1 MMMKRLMKTMSYLLM
16 KVLMKMII
24 FVWVFRTLLLQFH
37 IIHLVSSLWMM
48 SLVSFH
54 FVLRGWVSFH
64 FKRMGNGVRGKKLQ
78 KFREN
83 RNKFLLKCNIHF
95 VWFWNT
101 LGFLGKKLQKY
112 FSYQST
118 CLTEWISKSFPT
130 NSFVNRGIAK
140 THFLNK
146 NKIEFWVFLSGI
158 PQLKG

>member
-1 MMMKRLMKTMSYLLM
+1 MMKSPMKTMSYLLM

-24 FVWVFRTLLLQFH
+24 FVWVFITLLLQFH

-48 SLVSFH
+48 SFVSFH
-54 FVLRGWVSFH
+54 FVLRCWFLFR

-83 RNKFLLKCNIHF
+83 RNNFLWKCNIHF

-101 LGFLGKKLQKY
+101 LGFWGKKLQRY

-118 CLTEWISKSFPT
+118 YLTEWISKSFPT
-130 NSFVNRGIAK
+130 SSFFNRGDR
-140 THFLNK
+140 
-146 NKIEFWVFLSGI
+146 
-158 PQLKG
+158 